1 MIRYLDAGSDFSGIG
16 NDGGFSAGESPR
28 GLINNSLGVRGGG
41 TFGGGRGGAGAANPS
56 PVVAQTPIR
65 VIPTTPTP
73 APTIITPTR
82 APISETVFTAPVSI
96 APSVPMSVVETPIRV
111 ATPAPPPPLVTAPV
125 SSAPAAPMQMAEI
138 VGGTRA
144 SLGPVRNELQ
154 QPMVDTPIR
163 VTGPMTGVPPRP
175 IPISEAQIADEI
187 NTKALSLANE
197 MIKVVRD
204 QSQVAASGRVFT
216 RFDFASDVIENQKV
230 FVTTGLFTNNA
241 ATMSAM
247 YTGSTQS
254 ATSKQYYYD
263 AWNGDSN
270 TSESQFSIA
279 YGHRLGSG
287 SYGGGGSMNDAP
299 SRAIYSQY
307 RLLLLEPGDTTFTF
321 ANGASTNSIYAIN
334 FNRARLKDKL
344 DPGNWQF
351 ELGELSGSAVAN
363 ASHTGSNVKLADN
376 PKIISLV
383 DDSGDTFQTRVTSA
397 GRVFNIVSGSIT
409 NGVYNSSAP
418 HYYGLVYPDMGMLIL
433 NGDTL
438 NLSASFNTVTGS
450 GVAGDNAWKLFTAIS
465 GAMSIDPVGNAFQA
479 RNSETVTS
487 THYFVR
493 VKNGE
498 YNFSNNPSFTTGSV
512 GEFAQPTFI
521 GNPKTYITTVGMYND
536 RQELLAVAKLSQPV
550 QKSFSNES
558 LIKVKLDF

>member
-1 MIRYLDAGSDFSGIG
+1 MIRYLDAGSDFGSGNSFDSFG
-16 NDGGFSAGESPR
+16 GGGGFSAGESPR
-28 GLINNSLGVRGGG
+28 GPFGLVRPNLGGGGGGG
-41 TFGGGRGGAGAANPS
+41 TSLPR

-65 VIPTTPTP
+65 VVPTTPTP
-73 APTIITPTR
+73 APTIITPSP
-82 APISETVFTAPVSI
+82 AVTAPVVATPTP
-96 APSVPMSVVETPIRV
+96 APPPPIVAAPVSTAPVAPVQMAVTNQPMVETPIRV
-111 ATPAPPPPLVTAPV
+111 
-125 SSAPAAPMQMAEI
+125 S
-138 VGGTRA
+138 G
-144 SLGPVRNELQ
+144 
-154 QPMVDTPIR
+154 
-163 VTGPMTGVPPRP
+163 PRP
-175 IPISEAQIADEI
+175 IPVSEAQIADEI
-187 NTKALSLANE
+187 NVKALSLANE
-197 MIKVVRD
+197 MIKNISN

-230 FVTTGLFTNNA
+230 LVTTGLFSNNA
-241 ATMSAM
+241 ATMSVM
-247 YTGSTQS
+247 YTGSNQS
-254 ATSKQYYYD
+254 TTSKQYYYD
-263 AWNGDSN
+263 AWNGDAV
-270 TSESQFSIA
+270 TSESQFSVA

-287 SYGGGGSMNDAP
+287 SYGGGGSLNDAP

-321 ANGASTNSIYAIN
+321 ANGTSTNSIYALN

-344 DPGNWQF
+344 DPGNWQVS
-351 ELGELSGSAVAN
+351 LGQLSGSAVAN
-363 ASHTGSNVKLADN
+363 AFHTGSNVKLADGASV
-376 PKIISLV
+376 ITLI
-383 DDSGDTFQTRVTSA
+383 DDSGDTFQTKVTTA
-397 GRVFNIVSGSIT
+397 GRVYNIVSGSIS
-409 NGVYNSSAP
+409 NGVYNSTAP
-418 HYYGLVYPDMGMLIL
+418 HYYGLVYPDMGMMIL
-433 NGDTL
+433 NGDAL

-450 GVAGDNAWKLFTAIS
+450 GVAGDNAWKLFTSIS
-465 GAMSIDPVGNAFQA
+465 GAMSLDPVGNAFQA